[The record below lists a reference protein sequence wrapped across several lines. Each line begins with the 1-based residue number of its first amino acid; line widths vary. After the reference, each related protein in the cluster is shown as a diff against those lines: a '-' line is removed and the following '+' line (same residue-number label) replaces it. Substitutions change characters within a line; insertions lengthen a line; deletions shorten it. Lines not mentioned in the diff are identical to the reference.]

1 MKIFI
6 DAGYYRGKAMEYYA
20 PFLDDSWTIYAFEPN
35 TTLPVEESL
44 SRFPFK
50 VEWIKKAAWIDDGE
64 KEFVLTSRNDASHL
78 SAVRTGVDEKITV
91 PTMNFSKFIKDLPK
105 DATICISMD
114 IEGSEYP
121 VLRKMIK
128 DGTINKVALLDI
140 EFHHRLIPGE
150 DDDTSST
157 LRQAV
162 EGLGTLV
169 KLKLEI

>member
-35 TTLPVEESL
+35 INLPVEESL
-44 SRFPFK
+44 SRFPFN
-50 VEWIKKAAWIDDGE
+50 VEWIKKAAWTENGK
-64 KEFVLTSRNDASHL
+64 KEFVLTARNDASHL
-78 SAVRTGVDEKITV
+78 SAVRAGVDETITV
-91 PTMNFSKFIKDLPK
+91 PTMDFSKFIADLPE
-105 DATICISMD
+105 DATICVSMD

-128 DGTINKVALLDI
+128 EGTIKKINLLDI

-150 DDDTSST
+150 DDDSSSR
-157 LRQAV
+157 LRQEV
-162 EGLGTLV
+162 ESLGTLV
-169 KLKLEI
+169 KLKLDI